1 MKKVWIVR
9 EDSHG
14 VIGIAKNLSAAREW
28 LVFKNWLSVEETN
41 PTLFATDKLDWIQY
55 LEKEHGIFLEKIKM
69 WE

>member
-9 EDSHG
+9 EDNHG
-14 VIGIAKNLSAAREW
+14 VIGIAKNLSAVREW
-28 LVFKNWLSVEETN
+28 LVFENWLSVEETN
-41 PTLFATDKLDWIQY
+41 PTLFVTDKLDWIQY